1 MDMTIVYGKMLV
13 AIFLIEIVVML
24 CYFVDKKTREKLG
37 MLKVKRLILGVIFG
51 VLAYCILSLGVSIH
65 GALDN
70 IQDVVPLCAGL
81 IFGAPVGLIAGVL
94 SGALIIGFPPG
105 DFVQVPVSI
114 SLCISGVFAAFLRHF
129 IFDSKTTTPFYGMA
143 AGLVVA
149 VIHLLTLLVSHI
161 DNNQSIYAAFSG
173 MTLPVLIASA
183 IAAMLALYLVAAIG
197 KEKITIHTHKK
208 GIAQTFQRWL
218 LVCILAA
225 FAATCTYSWILQTAL
240 AERNADN
247 LLRLN
252 LMDLHADI
260 VDISN
265 KNLLRIAR
273 QVASRITPAYYVNE
287 WNGRDFHNSLLSAM
301 TGEYNIVEVNL
312 IDSRGINI
320 ASTEPDFPG
329 YNMANGQQSSEF
341 LALLHGQK
349 ELVQEYQPIS
359 SNQSIFRKYAG
370 VALPNGG
377 FAQVGYDA
385 EHFQNSL
392 DEAVNGLTRNKHIG
406 ETGGI
411 IICDDS
417 GLIISDNDTNGNNE
431 GLRLKDIGLSLS
443 QDFPVNTSFSFSFG
457 GVDYRCMYDKAEGY
471 LIITYIPYQ
480 EVMFY
485 RNIAG
490 YITAFMEIVLF
501 AVIFLLIYF
510 LVKKI
515 VVDNIHKINNSLA
528 QISGGNLNV
537 RIDVHTNDEF
547 TSLSEDINAT
557 VDTLKK
563 YIAEAAARIDKEL
576 EFARTIQQSAL
587 PSIFPPYPDRAEFDL
602 FASMDAAKEVGGDFY
617 DFYLLDRNRLAFL
630 IADVSGKGIP
640 AAMFMMTSKTLIK
653 SLAESGVP
661 LAEVFNEAN
670 ERLCENNDAGMFI
683 TAWMGILHIDTGL
696 VEFVNAGHNPPL
708 LKQNGE
714 FTYLRSQAGFVLAGI
729 EAINYEVQQVQLEA
743 GDTLLLY
750 TDGLTEA
757 MNTSEELFGEDRVLA
772 ALAGKPD
779 MSARDLIAYLKESV
793 AVFVDEAEQSDD
805 ITMLVLTFKGKNK
818 Q

>member
-1 MDMTIVYGKMLV
+1 MDMTVVYGKMLV
-13 AIFLIEIVVML
+13 SIILIEIVVIL
-24 CYFVDKKTREKLG
+24 CYLVDKKTREKPWP
-37 MLKVKRLILGVIFG
+37 LKAKRLILGVVFG
-51 VLAYCILSLGVSIH
+51 ILAYCILFMGANIH

-105 DFVQVPVSI
+105 TFVQIPVSI
-114 SLCISGVFAAFLRHF
+114 SLCISATFAAFLRHF

-149 VIHLLTLLVSHI
+149 VIHILTLLVSHI
-161 DNNQSIYAAFSG
+161 DNMQSTYNAFSG

-183 IAAMLALYLVAAIG
+183 ITAMLALYLVAAIG
-197 KEKITIHTHKK
+197 KEKITDSTHKK

-225 FAATCTYSWILQTAL
+225 FAATCTYSWILQTEL

-287 WNGRDFHNSLLSAM
+287 WSGKDFHNSQLSAM
-301 TGEYNIVEVNL
+301 ISEYNIVEVNL

-329 YNMANGQQSSEF
+329 YNMANGRQSSEF

-385 EHFQNSL
+385 EHFQKSL

-406 ETGGI
+406 ETGGT
-411 IICDDS
+411 IICDAS

-431 GLRLKDIGLSLS
+431 GLRLEDMGISPD
-443 QDFPVNTSFSFSFG
+443 QDLPINTRFPATFR
-457 GVDYRCMYDKAEGY
+457 GVDYMCMYDKAEGY

-537 RIDVHTNDEF
+537 RVDVHTNDEF

-576 EFARTIQQSAL
+576 EFARTIQRSAL

-617 DFYLLDRNRLAFL
+617 DFYLLDQNRLAFL

-653 SLAESGVP
+653 SLAESGAS
-661 LAEVFNEAN
+661 LSDVFNEAN
-670 ERLCENNDAGMFI
+670 ERLCENNEAGMFI

-708 LKQNGE
+708 LKQNGK
-714 FTYLRSQAGFVLAGI
+714 FTYLRSRAGFVLAGM
-729 EAINYEVQQVQLEA
+729 EGINYKIQQVQLEA

-757 MNTSEELFGEDRVLA
+757 MNISDELYGEDRVLA
-772 ALAGKPD
+772 ALAGKPE
-779 MSARDLIAYLKESV
+779 MSAQDLIAYLKESV
-793 AVFVDEAEQSDD
+793 AAFVGEAEQSDD
-805 ITMLVLTFKGKNK
+805 ITMLALTFKGTNK
-818 Q
+818 H